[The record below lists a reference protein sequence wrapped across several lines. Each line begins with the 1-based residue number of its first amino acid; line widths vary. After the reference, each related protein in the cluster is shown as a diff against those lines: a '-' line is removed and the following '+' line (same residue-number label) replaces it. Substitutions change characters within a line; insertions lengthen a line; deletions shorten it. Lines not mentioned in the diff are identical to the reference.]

1 MLSASG
7 FTANELAATWSA
19 EVDIAPALW
28 AQATQRG
35 DPKRCVFVVDDDPTG
50 VQSLTDAEILTA
62 WEPDLLEEV
71 WHAQPDLLY
80 ILGNTRALP
89 EAQAIGVCREI
100 VQRVRALAEK
110 HRFNLCPI
118 SRSDSTLRGH
128 YPAELR
134 PFEELFS
141 QPPDG
146 QILAP
151 AYPEAG
157 RIVLGARHFVFDH
170 AEERFVPVTQ
180 TDFSRDPT
188 FGFRSADLPQW
199 VEEKTKGSIRASDV
213 VTIGLSELRNG
224 GVLDVAHRLQLV
236 ENNAPV
242 VADAVCY
249 GDLFILAAAAR
260 LAERH
265 GKRFVY
271 RTAAPFVRAMLGIP
285 PGERDDSEGVVAG
298 LGPGLVLVGSYV
310 KLSTAQL
317 RLAQTIPTVESIE
330 LPVAE
335 LLEPDTALRTVE
347 SICSRVDSVL
357 RESKTALVFTSRE
370 LLSRTSTLKHLE
382 IGERISTALVSI
394 PAKLQRLPRWVLA
407 KGGIT
412 SHEVLTTG
420 LGAKHAR
427 VVGHPATGVSLLE
440 LGTDSRAPGLYYVV
454 FPGNVGGPGTLA
466 EVIERLQGQT

>member
-1 MLSASG
+1 MLPTSG

-19 EVDIAPALW
+19 EVDIAPALM
-28 AQATQRG
+28 ALRTQRG
-35 DPKRCVFVVDDDPTG
+35 EPKRCVFVVDDDPTG
-50 VQSLTDAEILTA
+50 VQSLTDSEILTA
-62 WEPDLLEEV
+62 WEPDLLEQA
-71 WHAQPDLLY
+71 WQAQPDLLY

-89 EAQAIGVCREI
+89 EAQAVAVCSEI
-100 VQRVRALAEK
+100 VQRVKTLAEK
-110 HRFNLCPI
+110 HRVSLCPI

-146 QILAP
+146 HIIAP
-151 AYPEAG
+151 AYPDAG

-170 AEERFVPVTQ
+170 AQQRFVPVTE

-188 FGFRSADLPQW
+188 FGFRSADLPLW
-199 VEEKTKGSIRASDV
+199 VEEKSNGSIRASDV
-213 VTIGLSELRNG
+213 VTIGLSELRSG
-224 GVLDVAHRLQLV
+224 GVLDVAHHLQLV
-236 ENNAPV
+236 ANNAPV
-242 VADAVCY
+242 VADAVGY

-285 PGERDDSEGVVAG
+285 PSEKDDSERGVDG

-317 RLAQTIPTVESIE
+317 RLAQTLPTVESIE

-335 LLEPDTALRTVE
+335 LLEADTAQRIVE
-347 SICSRVDSVL
+347 RICSRVDSVL
-357 RESKTALVFTSRE
+357 RASKTALVFTSRE
-370 LLSRTSTLKHLE
+370 LLSQTSTLKHLE
-382 IGERISTALVSI
+382 IGERISAALVSI
-394 PAKLQRLPRWVLA
+394 PGKLERLPRWVLA

-420 LGAKHAR
+420 LGAKQAR